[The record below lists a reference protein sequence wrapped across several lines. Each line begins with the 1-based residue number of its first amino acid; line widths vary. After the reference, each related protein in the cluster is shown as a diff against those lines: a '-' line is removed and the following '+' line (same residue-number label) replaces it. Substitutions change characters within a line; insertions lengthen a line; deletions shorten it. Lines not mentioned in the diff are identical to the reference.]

1 MLLAVLNVL
10 KIVGIV
16 LLAILGIILFIF
28 LLLMFV
34 PIRYRLNGRYDDKV
48 KEGKVNISFLL
59 HIISAKVLFENK
71 KLNMIIK
78 FLGIPV
84 FKKDFLDLN
93 KESKE
98 SYREEEKEEYSNKAY
113 ESKINNESER
123 NKGDDFDSVDRSD
136 IHDKSF
142 TSDEDENQYID
153 VDKGIKDSSIDLNVS
168 GEKIDNASDGQIINL
183 DFDDKEVNE
192 DNNLFDKLLN
202 GYFDY
207 ILNGYFKLFNFVLF
221 GFFKIFD
228 FIISA
233 VFAVV
238 LLIFK
243 GIDLLV
249 SKEDNILSF
258 LDEKANKL
266 SERIETKRE
275 HYNESADRIKV
286 ISDKIKGFSFKLSS
300 IKGKIHGLKFKIKS
314 IIRKIER
321 AKYKANLTKNRIK
334 EYRELSKTKRFK
346 KTFAFLKKEVKYL
359 LKHIFPRKCKGFIKF
374 GFEHPDKTGKTY
386 GYIAILYGIFGK
398 RLKKFDVI
406 PDFEHKILEG
416 KVDIKGHIRLIH
428 ALIVAIKILLNRNVW
443 IIKKKFDKINSKYK
457 SMEMD
462 EGFYDFDDDL
472 DAIS

>member
-1 MLLAVLNVL
+1 MLLAILNVL

-16 LLAILGIILFIF
+16 LLAIIGIILFIF

-34 PIRYRLNGRYDDKV
+34 PFRYRITGQYDEKV
-48 KEGKVNISFLL
+48 KEGKVNVSFLL
-59 HIISAKVLFENK
+59 HMISAKVLFENK

-78 FLGIPV
+78 IIGIPV
-84 FKKDFLDLN
+84 FKKNFLDLN
-93 KESKE
+93 KESKD
-98 SYREEEKEEYSNKAY
+98 SYNEEDEEEEYSNKVQ
-113 ESKINNESER
+113 ESKIKNKSDDSNDQELDSSNKTNIQKEKMDSKVDKNEY
-123 NKGDDFDSVDRSD
+123 V
-136 IHDKSF
+136 
-142 TSDEDENQYID
+142 D
-153 VDKGIKDSSIDLNVS
+153 VDEIKDSSIDLDVDE
-168 GEKIDNASDGQIINL
+168 EKLDNSSDGQIISL
-183 DFDDKEVNE
+183 DFEDKEN
-192 DNNLFDKLLN
+192 NNLFDKILN

-228 FIISA
+228 LILSA

-275 HYNESADRIKV
+275 HYDESADRIKA
-286 ISDKIKGFSFKLSS
+286 ISEKLKGFSFKISS
-300 IKGKIHGLKFKIKS
+300 IKGKIHGLKYKIKS

-321 AKYKANLTKNRIK
+321 AKYKADLTKNRIK
-334 EYRELSKTKRFK
+334 EYRDLSKTKRFK

-386 GYIAILYGIFGK
+386 GYIAILYGMFGK
-398 RLKKFDVI
+398 RLKKFDII
-406 PDFEHKILEG
+406 PDFEHKVLEG

>member
-1 MLLAVLNVL
+1 MLLAILNVL

-16 LLAILGIILFIF
+16 LLAIIGIILFIF
-28 LLLMFV
+28 LLLMLV
-34 PIRYRLNGRYDDKV
+34 PIRYKISGRYNDKV
-48 KEGKVNISFLL
+48 KEGRVNISFLL

-78 FLGIPV
+78 VIGIPV

-93 KESKE
+93 KESND
-98 SYREEEKEEYSNKAY
+98 SYDGKDEEVSDNTKKSETDNK
-113 ESKINNESER
+113 SDNINNDELNLVHEKDDHNR
-123 NKGDDFDSVDRSD
+123 NVKLKSDKFDEGEIV
-136 IHDKSF
+136 
-142 TSDEDENQYID
+142 D
-153 VDKGIKDSSIDLNVS
+153 VDKDIKDSSIDLDVS
-168 GEKIDNASDGQIINL
+168 EEKLDTSSDGQIINL
-183 DFDDKEVNE
+183 DFEDKDN
-192 DNNLFDKLLN
+192 NNLFDKILN
-202 GYFDY
+202 FYFDY

-228 FIISA
+228 LILSA
-233 VFAVV
+233 VFAVI
-238 LLIFK
+238 LLIFR

-266 SERIETKRE
+266 SERIETKRS
-275 HYNESADRIKV
+275 HYDESADRIKD
-286 ISDKIKGFSFKLSS
+286 ISDKIKEFSFKLSS
-300 IKGKIHGLKFKIKS
+300 IKGKIRGLKFKIKS

-321 AKYKANLTKNRIK
+321 AKYKADLTKNRIK
-334 EYRELSKTKRFK
+334 EYRELSKSKRFK

-386 GYIAILYGIFGK
+386 GYIAILYGMFGK
-398 RLKKFDVI
+398 KLKKFDII
-406 PDFEHKILEG
+406 PDFEHKVFEG
-416 KVDIKGHIRLIH
+416 KVDVKGHIRLIH